1 MRFWKFPCVFGG
13 CLVYSIGS
21 SQIVLGTL
29 SQPDEDYLAAEIS
42 FTSFSRLL
50 RLVGRILKM
59 GIFIA

>member
-1 MRFWKFPCVFGG
+1 M
-13 CLVYSIGS
+13 VYSIGS